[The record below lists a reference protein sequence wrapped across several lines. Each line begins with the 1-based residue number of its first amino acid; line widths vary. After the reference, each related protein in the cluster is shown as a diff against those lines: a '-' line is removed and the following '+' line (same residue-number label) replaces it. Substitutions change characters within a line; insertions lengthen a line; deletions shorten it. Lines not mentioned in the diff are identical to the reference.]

1 VLEAL
6 LTRRCALAEWGIW
19 NCPSFL
25 ENLLPADTASSSF
38 GGAVKTRGEGGD
50 EDEEDKKP
58 KVRVPRWK
66 HVLPSQSA
74 ASANTH

>member
-1 VLEAL
+1 M
-6 LTRRCALAEWGIW
+6 
-19 NCPSFL
+19 
-25 ENLLPADTASSSF
+25 LPADTASSSF

-58 KVRVPRWK
+58 KVRVPCWK